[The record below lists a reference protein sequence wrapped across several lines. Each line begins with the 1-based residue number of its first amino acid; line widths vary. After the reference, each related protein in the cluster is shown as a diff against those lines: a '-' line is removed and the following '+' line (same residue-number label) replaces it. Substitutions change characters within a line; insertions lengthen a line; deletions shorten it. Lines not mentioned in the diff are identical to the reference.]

1 MSFDRFL
8 LAFESRDLSQADK
21 RIIRVSSFP
30 SFHLSMITYIYT
42 QKRLFGKIDVLVNFI
57 QNFQALRDY
66 CPISY
71 TVYRT
76 ILNPVMWLP
85 LKTLLP

>member
-42 QKRLFGKIDVLVNFI
+42 QKRLFGTWQFGKIDVLVNFI
-57 QNFQALRDY
+57 IQRWQA
-66 CPISY
+66 
-71 TVYRT
+71 
-76 ILNPVMWLP
+76 
-85 LKTLLP
+85 